1 MQASAYAQQE
11 APMSDR
17 DMPELLKQK
26 VRVLLIED
34 EVLFARAV
42 AKRLKKA
49 GYECEH
55 AETVADGR
63 ALARQFVPDM
73 VLLDMR
79 LPDGNGLDML
89 PELVAKNTSVIVMTA
104 HGELSDAVNAMKLGA
119 VDYLKK
125 PIDLEELL
133 LIIQK
138 AENSTKLKH
147 HLDYSRQRNVH
158 QTDGVEMLGDSPA
171 MLNVR
176 SQIKRIA
183 QLVAV
188 GDAIP
193 PTVLINGETGTGKDV
208 AARLL
213 HHSCAQSDRP
223 FVHVDCASLPGELIE
238 SELFG
243 HEKGAF
249 TSAQGSRAGLIEAA
263 EDGTLFLDEI
273 GELPLTLQAKL
284 LNVLERRM
292 VRRVGSTKERP
303 VAARF
308 VAATNRDL
316 NQMVLDGRF
325 RSDLYYRLNVLTM
338 MMPPLRERGDDIL
351 LLAHHFT
358 AQTERRYGLNKH
370 IFSADAV
377 DMLKRYV
384 WPGNVRELRHQISR
398 AVLLSK
404 EDKITAFDLALPMQI
419 NQLQS
424 SPTSLTHSSNAVTTS
439 WKDSGESSSQV
450 TLDSAEKMLIE
461 SALRQT
467 NRNVSEAARQL
478 GITRM
483 AMRYRM
489 EKHGIHT

>member
-1 MQASAYAQQE
+1 MQAIAFAQQE
-11 APMSDR
+11 SPMSEP
-17 DMPELLKQK
+17 DMPELLKQR

-55 AETVADGR
+55 SETVADGR
-63 ALARQFVPDM
+63 ALARQFAPDM

-89 PELVAKNTSVIVMTA
+89 PELVAKSVSVIVMTA

-125 PIDLEELL
+125 PIDLDELL

-138 AENSTKLKH
+138 AENATKLKH

-158 QTDGVEMLGDSPA
+158 QTEGVEMLGDSPA

-188 GDAIP
+188 GEAIP

-292 VRRVGSTKERP
+292 VRRVAS
-303 VAARF
+303 RF

-316 NQMVLDGRF
+316 NQMVADGRF

-351 LLAHHFT
+351 LLAQYFA

-370 IFSADAV
+370 VFSADAI
-377 DMLKRYV
+377 DMLRRYM

-404 EDKITAFDLALPMQI
+404 EDRITAFDLALPIQMS
-419 NQLQS
+419 QL
-424 SPTSLTHSSNAVTTS
+424 HSSTMPVSQVSGIVMPKWANSSEGSTQATS
-439 WKDSGESSSQV
+439 TEGALTPV

-461 SALRQT
+461 SALRQA
-467 NRNVSEAARQL
+467 NRKL

-489 EKHGIHT
+489 EKHGIHN

>member
-1 MQASAYAQQE
+1 
-11 APMSDR
+11 
-17 DMPELLKQK
+17 
-26 VRVLLIED
+26 
-34 EVLFARAV
+34 
-42 AKRLKKA
+42 
-49 GYECEH
+49 
-55 AETVADGR
+55 
-63 ALARQFVPDM
+63 LARQFAPDL

-89 PELVAKNTSVIVMTA
+89 PELAAKSVSVIVMTA

-125 PIDLEELL
+125 PVDLEELL

-138 AENSTKLKH
+138 AENATKLKH

-316 NQMVLDGRF
+316 NLMVADGRF

-351 LLAHHFT
+351 LLAQHFA
-358 AQTERRYGLNKH
+358 AQTERRYGLSKH
-370 IFSADAV
+370 AFSADAI
-377 DMLKRYV
+377 DMLRCYV

-404 EDKITAFDLALPMQI
+404 EDRITAFDLALPVQMNHPYASHVQL
-419 NQLQS
+419 NQTSTNANSKWS
-424 SPTSLTHSSNAVTTS
+424 SSSNGSTQDYPYQGNV
-439 WKDSGESSSQV
+439 SQVGLNQDHLNHSNFNQTGLPPV

-461 SALRQT
+461 NALRQA

-489 EKHGIHT
+489 EKHGIHN